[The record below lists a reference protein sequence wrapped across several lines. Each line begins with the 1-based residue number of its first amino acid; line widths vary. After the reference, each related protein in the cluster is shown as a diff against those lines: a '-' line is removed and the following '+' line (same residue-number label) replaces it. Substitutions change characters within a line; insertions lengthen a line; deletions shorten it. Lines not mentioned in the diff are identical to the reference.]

1 MGDSLR
7 FNPLPHA
14 EGDSTATAAA
24 GRYSKFQS
32 TPSRRGRH
40 NSKLSFQ
47 SLVCFNPLPHAEGD
61 KIITFPKLRFEVS
74 IHSLT
79 QRETMVCCKYSLT
92 PMVSIHSLTQRE
104 TLYRISGKNLQSM
117 FQSTP
122 SRRGRQKLQ
131 SNILTAIYVS
141 IHSLT
146 QRETFVQRPIKPAVA
161 CFNPLP
167 HAEGDRLWHLV
178 LLNLYSFNPLPHA
191 EGDGWIWK
199 VHFFQR
205 SFNPLPHAEGD
216 DKTRSLVKL
225 L

>member
-24 GRYSKFQS
+24 GRYSKFQSTPSRRGRHKGGSHLLPYWSFNPLPHAEGDDIEPEFWAENLEFQS

-146 QRETFVQRPIKPAVA
+146 QRETTRQ
-161 CFNPLP
+161 
-167 HAEGDRLWHLV
+167 DLW
-178 LLNLYSFNPLPHA
+178 
-191 EGDGWIWK
+191 
-199 VHFFQR
+199 
-205 SFNPLPHAEGD
+205 
-216 DKTRSLVKL
+216 
-225 L
+225 